1 MQLVTTILYHMLYRY
16 CDGVYD
22 VHIYQSN
29 HIPYGLSYENKEKY
43 DRYGYIDS
51 EDGDRLSH
59 AKQASEGSFI
69 MLQNGHVHTRHVFAK
84 PKDVNS
90 SAIMFGLYKEDSQK
104 LKRCSFT
111 YPTKIVFELKHSYF
125 GRLHKALVRLPRH
138 AVLRL
143 NPTMDELSKPKLEP
157 SHYYHS
163 KEPPHEDLQLDES
176 QKKALHVILNAT
188 REFPILLAG
197 PFGTGKTR
205 LLARAAYD
213 ILKKKNSRVL
223 ICAHH
228 QTSADTF
235 VEIFGKSI
243 ADFYEPWYEEVIR
256 VLPEGSYHSSARRKY
271 GDLFESIGDITE
283 ERLEKCRLVITTL
296 GTAPRLLFKIP
307 RGKKYHFFTDILIDE
322 GAQTREPETIGPLSL
337 AGTYTKIVIAGDHCQ
352 VRL

>member
-1 MQLVTTILYHMLYRY
+1 MLYRY

-29 HIPYGLSYENKEKY
+29 HIPHGLSYENEKKY

-69 MLQNGHVHTRHVFAK
+69 MLQNGYVHARHVHATP
-84 PKDVNS
+84 PKDANS
-90 SAIMFGLYKEDSQK
+90 SAIIFGIYKEDSQK
-104 LKRCSFT
+104 LKHCYFT

-125 GRLHKALVRLPRH
+125 GRLHKALLHLPRH

-143 NPTMDELSKPKLEP
+143 NPTMDELTMPKPDP
-157 SHYYHS
+157 SRYYHS
-163 KEPPHEDLQLDES
+163 KEPPHENLQLDES

-188 REFPILLAG
+188 HEFPILLAG

-235 VEIFGKSI
+235 VEIFGKII

-256 VLPEGSYHSSARRKY
+256 VLPEGSYRSSAYSKY
-271 GDLFESIGDITE
+271 RNLFESIGNITE
-283 ERLEKCRLVITTL
+283 ERFEKCRLVITTL
-296 GTAPRLLFKIP
+296 GTAPRLFFKIP
-307 RGKKYHFFTDILIDE
+307 RGKRYFFTDILIDE

-337 AGTYTKIVIAGDHCQ
+337 AGKYTKIVIAGDHCQ